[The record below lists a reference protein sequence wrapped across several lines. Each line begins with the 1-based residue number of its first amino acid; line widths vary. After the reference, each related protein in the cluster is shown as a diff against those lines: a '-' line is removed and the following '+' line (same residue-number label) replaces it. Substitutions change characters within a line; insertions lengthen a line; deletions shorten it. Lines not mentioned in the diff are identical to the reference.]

1 MKRSGIRGNKQIPY
15 FASLHTYMDP
25 PLLSTISFD
34 EKKAVAFV
42 YPASRFKLATIGAL
56 MNYARLML
64 IGLSASQSHRMNQ
77 LNQPQVLPYF
87 HQPSLFRTRLVCL
100 LLLILFFT
108 HGDVQAPQRY
118 VSWRVKSAQMIGA
131 FLLANATQARFIPRR
146 SMSAFNHRLFLSV
159 LFFT

>member
-1 MKRSGIRGNKQIPY
+1 MLAIHNIVYVKCRFSTSSPYERSEIRENNDVIYRPVFR
-15 FASLHTYMDP
+15 FAHTYMDP

-77 LNQPQVLPYF
+77 LNQPQVLSYF

-108 HGDVQAPQRY
+108 HGGV
-118 VSWRVKSAQMIGA
+118 
-131 FLLANATQARFIPRR
+131 
-146 SMSAFNHRLFLSV
+146 
-159 LFFT
+159 

>member
-1 MKRSGIRGNKQIPY
+1 MSEAKYEDDRHHCFPVFR
-15 FASLHTYMDP
+15 FAHTYMDP

-108 HGDVQAPQRY
+108 HGGV
-118 VSWRVKSAQMIGA
+118 
-131 FLLANATQARFIPRR
+131 
-146 SMSAFNHRLFLSV
+146 
-159 LFFT
+159 

>member
-1 MKRSGIRGNKQIPY
+1 
-15 FASLHTYMDP
+15 MDP

-64 IGLSASQSHRMNQ
+64 IGLSASQSPRMNQ

-87 HQPSLFRTRLVCL
+87 HQPSLFRTRIPIPINVRYQW
-100 LLLILFFT
+100 F
-108 HGDVQAPQRY
+108 APPHASITTQPTLR
-118 VSWRVKSAQMIGA
+118 
-131 FLLANATQARFIPRR
+131 LAT
-146 SMSAFNHRLFLSV
+146 V
-159 LFFT
+159 DTY

>member
-1 MKRSGIRGNKQIPY
+1 
-15 FASLHTYMDP
+15 MDP

-42 YPASRFKLATIGAL
+42 YPASQFKLATIGAL

-100 LLLILFFT
+100 L
-108 HGDVQAPQRY
+108 
-118 VSWRVKSAQMIGA
+118 
-131 FLLANATQARFIPRR
+131 
-146 SMSAFNHRLFLSV
+146 
-159 LFFT
+159 

>member
-1 MKRSGIRGNKQIPY
+1 MSEAKYGKTMMSSIVPVFC
-15 FASLHTYMDP
+15 FAHTYMDP

-64 IGLSASQSHRMNQ
+64 IGLSASQSPRMNQ

-108 HGDVQAPQRY
+108 HGGV
-118 VSWRVKSAQMIGA
+118 
-131 FLLANATQARFIPRR
+131 
-146 SMSAFNHRLFLSV
+146 
-159 LFFT
+159 

>member
-1 MKRSGIRGNKQIPY
+1 MGNDMRHAFSRI
-15 FASLHTYMDP
+15 SLHTYIDP

-42 YPASRFKLATIGAL
+42 YPASQFKLATIGAL

-64 IGLSASQSHRMNQ
+64 IGLSTSQSHRMNQ

-108 HGDVQAPQRY
+108 HGGV
-118 VSWRVKSAQMIGA
+118 
-131 FLLANATQARFIPRR
+131 
-146 SMSAFNHRLFLSV
+146 
-159 LFFT
+159 

>member
-1 MKRSGIRGNKQIPY
+1 MERSGIRRLCLFPRIPISPY
-15 FASLHTYMDP
+15 SAALHTYMDP

-64 IGLSASQSHRMNQ
+64 IGLSASQSPRMNQ

-108 HGDVQAPQRY
+108 HGGV
-118 VSWRVKSAQMIGA
+118 
-131 FLLANATQARFIPRR
+131 
-146 SMSAFNHRLFLSV
+146 
-159 LFFT
+159 

>member
-1 MKRSGIRGNKQIPY
+1 MSSIVPVFR
-15 FASLHTYMDP
+15 FAHTYMDP

-42 YPASRFKLATIGAL
+42 YPASQFKLATIGAL

-100 LLLILFFT
+100 RL
-108 HGDVQAPQRY
+108 
-118 VSWRVKSAQMIGA
+118 GA
-131 FLLANATQARFIPRR
+131 TAIRFLAC
-146 SMSAFNHRLFLSV
+146 
-159 LFFT
+159 

>member
-1 MKRSGIRGNKQIPY
+1 
-15 FASLHTYMDP
+15 MDP

-64 IGLSASQSHRMNQ
+64 IGLSASQSPRMNQ

-100 LLLILFFT
+100 LLLILFLPTAVFRRHSDT
-108 HGDVQAPQRY
+108 FLGVLKAP
-118 VSWRVKSAQMIGA
+118 K
-131 FLLANATQARFIPRR
+131 
-146 SMSAFNHRLFLSV
+146 
-159 LFFT
+159 

>member
-1 MKRSGIRGNKQIPY
+1 MTIKQTTPSPHCPLPPDDAERRFAFLSSRKLEVARMKRSEIRGIAFISRH
-15 FASLHTYMDP
+15 FAALHTYMDP

-64 IGLSASQSHRMNQ
+64 IGLSASQSPRMNQ

-108 HGDVQAPQRY
+108 HGGV
-118 VSWRVKSAQMIGA
+118 
-131 FLLANATQARFIPRR
+131 
-146 SMSAFNHRLFLSV
+146 
-159 LFFT
+159 

>member
-1 MKRSGIRGNKQIPY
+1 MSEAKYGDDDDIIVFPVFR
-15 FASLHTYMDP
+15 FAHTYMDP

-64 IGLSASQSHRMNQ
+64 IGLSASQSPRMNQ

-87 HQPSLFRTRLVCL
+87 HQPLLFRTRLVCL

-108 HGDVQAPQRY
+108 HGGV
-118 VSWRVKSAQMIGA
+118 
-131 FLLANATQARFIPRR
+131 
-146 SMSAFNHRLFLSV
+146 
-159 LFFT
+159 

>member
-1 MKRSGIRGNKQIPY
+1 MCVLIDTDVSEQWQFPY
-15 FASLHTYMDP
+15 FAALHTYMDP

-42 YPASRFKLATIGAL
+42 YPASQFKLATIGAL

-108 HGDVQAPQRY
+108 HGGV
-118 VSWRVKSAQMIGA
+118 
-131 FLLANATQARFIPRR
+131 
-146 SMSAFNHRLFLSV
+146 
-159 LFFT
+159 

>member
-1 MKRSGIRGNKQIPY
+1 MSEAKYGKTMMSSLVPVFR
-15 FASLHTYMDP
+15 FAHTYMDP

-64 IGLSASQSHRMNQ
+64 IGLSASQSPRMNQ

-108 HGDVQAPQRY
+108 HGGV
-118 VSWRVKSAQMIGA
+118 
-131 FLLANATQARFIPRR
+131 
-146 SMSAFNHRLFLSV
+146 
-159 LFFT
+159 

>member
-1 MKRSGIRGNKQIPY
+1 
-15 FASLHTYMDP
+15 MDP

-64 IGLSASQSHRMNQ
+64 IGLSASQSPRMNQ

-87 HQPSLFRTRLVCL
+87 HQPSLFRTRLNHTYDLYDYRCL
-100 LLLILFFT
+100 CLF
-108 HGDVQAPQRY
+108 
-118 VSWRVKSAQMIGA
+118 
-131 FLLANATQARFIPRR
+131 RF
-146 SMSAFNHRLFLSV
+146 FHL
-159 LFFT
+159 

>member
-1 MKRSGIRGNKQIPY
+1 MSEAKYGKTMMSSIVPVFRFP
-15 FASLHTYMDP
+15 HTYMDP

-64 IGLSASQSHRMNQ
+64 IGLSASQSPRMNQ

-108 HGDVQAPQRY
+108 HGGV
-118 VSWRVKSAQMIGA
+118 
-131 FLLANATQARFIPRR
+131 
-146 SMSAFNHRLFLSV
+146 
-159 LFFT
+159 

>member
-1 MKRSGIRGNKQIPY
+1 MSEAKYGDDRRHHCFPVFR
-15 FASLHTYMDP
+15 FAHTYMDP

-64 IGLSASQSHRMNQ
+64 IGLSASQSPRMNQ

-108 HGDVQAPQRY
+108 HGGV
-118 VSWRVKSAQMIGA
+118 
-131 FLLANATQARFIPRR
+131 
-146 SMSAFNHRLFLSV
+146 
-159 LFFT
+159 

>member
-1 MKRSGIRGNKQIPY
+1 
-15 FASLHTYMDP
+15 MDP

-64 IGLSASQSHRMNQ
+64 IGLSASQSPRMNQ

-100 LLLILFFT
+100 LL
-108 HGDVQAPQRY
+108 
-118 VSWRVKSAQMIGA
+118 W
-131 FLLANATQARFIPRR
+131 ATFREECFRCEYNEFIIQINYP
-146 SMSAFNHRLFLSV
+146 
-159 LFFT
+159 

>member
-1 MKRSGIRGNKQIPY
+1 MTSLFPVFR
-15 FASLHTYMDP
+15 FAHTYMDP

-108 HGDVQAPQRY
+108 HGGV
-118 VSWRVKSAQMIGA
+118 
-131 FLLANATQARFIPRR
+131 
-146 SMSAFNHRLFLSV
+146 
-159 LFFT
+159 

>member
-1 MKRSGIRGNKQIPY
+1 MSEAKYGNDRRHHCFPVFH
-15 FASLHTYMDP
+15 FAHTYMDP

-64 IGLSASQSHRMNQ
+64 IGLSASQSPRMNQ

-100 LLLILFFT
+100 
-108 HGDVQAPQRY
+108 
-118 VSWRVKSAQMIGA
+118 S
-131 FLLANATQARFIPRR
+131 PR
-146 SMSAFNHRLFLSV
+146 SPP
-159 LFFT
+159 

>member
-1 MKRSGIRGNKQIPY
+1 
-15 FASLHTYMDP
+15 MDP

-64 IGLSASQSHRMNQ
+64 IGLSASQSPRMNQ

-87 HQPSLFRTRLVCL
+87 HQPSL
-100 LLLILFFT
+100 
-108 HGDVQAPQRY
+108 
-118 VSWRVKSAQMIGA
+118 SM
-131 FLLANATQARFIPRR
+131 RR
-146 SMSAFNHRLFLSV
+146 SDVSPSGIKPLNNCSYWLIW
-159 LFFT
+159 

>member
-1 MKRSGIRGNKQIPY
+1 MPSPKGAIKSVVFNSSSYERSEIRDDRRHHCFPVFR
-15 FASLHTYMDP
+15 FAHTYMDP

-56 MNYARLML
+56 MDYARLML
-64 IGLSASQSHRMNQ
+64 IGLSASQSPRMNQ

-108 HGDVQAPQRY
+108 HGGV
-118 VSWRVKSAQMIGA
+118 
-131 FLLANATQARFIPRR
+131 
-146 SMSAFNHRLFLSV
+146 
-159 LFFT
+159 

>member
-1 MKRSGIRGNKQIPY
+1 MLLLSIIQWFRGAIESVGFQPVARMSEAKYGKTMMSSIVPV
-15 FASLHTYMDP
+15 FRFPHTYMDP

-64 IGLSASQSHRMNQ
+64 IGLSASQSPRMNQ

-108 HGDVQAPQRY
+108 HGGV
-118 VSWRVKSAQMIGA
+118 
-131 FLLANATQARFIPRR
+131 
-146 SMSAFNHRLFLSV
+146 
-159 LFFT
+159 